1 MNSSCIS
8 LFQLLSNSWSVVAN
22 FSILMTGLYLIRHYS
37 FCGLSQATVH
47 IPTFDINIYNFFFLK
62 NSFITL
68 PFLIF
73 SYLLLHL
80 ILLLSFSVLPP
91 FFLNHGQ
98 YACLPT
104 LISQLP
110 VHLPVGFTVTVLLFH
125 SATCS
130 LSLISCLTYTGKMK
144 IIFHLFQKGF

>member
-1 MNSSCIS
+1 MWTISSNC
-8 LFQLLSNSWSVVAN
+8 
-22 FSILMTGLYLIRHYS
+22 MYS
-37 FCGLSQATVH
+37 HFWYKY
-47 IPTFDINIYNFFFLK
+47 IYIFLFFFLK

-110 VHLPVGFTVTVLLFH
+110 VHLPIRFTVTVLLFH

-144 IIFHLFQKGF
+144 IIFHLFQKGFQGRDKRLFQLSVIQSICPHP